1 MGCIS
6 NLNRAILVDCD
17 AGATGIEE
25 LLLINYSE
33 IASKDLSV
41 GQATLTLLS
50 GGKAILV
57 ESNKKGVNASSE
69 ARVNDNAPAAL
80 ADSVTFTIYGK
91 DENSAD
97 IVNRIL
103 NGRFVAVAKMKEKNI
118 YRVYGLVYGLNMSAY
133 AEEANANG
141 GFTTITLSTPENV
154 IGEQRAHFNPTTY
167 TTLRN
172 GAIVA

>member
-6 NLNRAILVDCD
+6 KLNRAILVDCD

-33 IASKDLSV
+33 IASKDLSA
-41 GQATLTLLS
+41 GQATLTLAS

-69 ARVNDNAPAAL
+69 ARINDNAPAAL
-80 ADSVTFTIYGK
+80 ADSVTFTIYSK
-91 DENSAD
+91 DQNSAD

-133 AEEANANG
+133 TEEANANG
-141 GFTTITLSTPENV
+141 GFTTITLTTPENV

-167 TTLRN
+167 TTLRT

>member
-1 MGCIS
+1 MGCLS
-6 NLNRAILVDCD
+6 KLNRAILVDCG

-33 IASKDLSV
+33 IASKDLTA
-41 GQATLTLLS
+41 GQATLALSS

-91 DENSAD
+91 DKNSAD

-133 AEEANANG
+133 TEEANANG
-141 GFTTITLSTPENV
+141 GFTTITLTTPENV

-167 TTLRN
+167 TTLRT

>member
-6 NLNRAILVDCD
+6 KLNRAILVDCD

-33 IASKDLSV
+33 IASKGLTS
-41 GQATLTLLS
+41 GQATLTGAS
-50 GGKAILV
+50 GSKAILV

-69 ARVNDNAPAAL
+69 VRVNDNAPAAL

-91 DENSAD
+91 GEDSAD
-97 IVNRIL
+97 AVNRIL
-103 NGRFVAVAKMKEKNI
+103 NGRFVAVAKMKEKNV

-133 AEEANANG
+133 TEEANANG

-154 IGEQRAHFNPTTY
+154 IGEQRANLSPERY
-167 TTLRN
+167 AALRA

>member
-6 NLNRAILVDCD
+6 KLNRAILVDCD

-33 IASKDLSV
+33 IASKDLSA
-41 GQATLTLLS
+41 GQATLTLAS

-69 ARVNDNAPAAL
+69 ARINDNAPAAL
-80 ADSVTFTIYGK
+80 ADSVTFTIYSK
-91 DENSAD
+91 DRTSAD

-133 AEEANANG
+133 TEEANANG

-154 IGEQRAHFNPTTY
+154 IGEQRAHFDPTTY
-167 TTLRN
+167 TTLRT

>member
-1 MGCIS
+1 M
-6 NLNRAILVDCD
+6 DCG

-33 IASKDLSV
+33 IASKDLFA
-41 GQATLTLLS
+41 GQATLTLAS

-69 ARVNDNAPAAL
+69 ARINDNAPAAL

-91 DENSAD
+91 GEGSAD
-97 IVNRIL
+97 TVNRIL
-103 NGRFVAVAKMKEKNI
+103 NGRFVAVAKMKEKNVF
-118 YRVYGLVYGLNMSAY
+118 RVYGLVYGLAMSAY
-133 AEEANANG
+133 TEEANANG
-141 GFTTITLSTPENV
+141 GFTTITLTTPENV

-167 TTLRN
+167 ATLRT

>member
-1 MGCIS
+1 M
-6 NLNRAILVDCD
+6 DCD

-33 IASKDLSV
+33 IASKDLSA
-41 GQATLTLLS
+41 GQATLTLSS

-91 DENSAD
+91 DKNSAD

-103 NGRFVAVAKMKEKNI
+103 NGRFAAVAKMKEKDVF
-118 YRVYGLVYGLNMSAY
+118 RVYGLVYGLTMSAY
-133 AEEANANG
+133 TEEANANG
-141 GFTTITLSTPENV
+141 GFTTITLTTPGNV

-167 TTLRN
+167 TTLRT

>member
-1 MGCIS
+1 M
-6 NLNRAILVDCD
+6 DCD

-33 IASKDLSV
+33 ISSRDLTA
-41 GQATLTLLS
+41 GQAKLTVFD
-50 GGKAILV
+50 GNKAILV

-91 DENSAD
+91 DADSAD

-133 AEEANANG
+133 TEEANANG
-141 GFTTITLSTPENV
+141 GFTTIKLSTPENV
-154 IGEQRAHFNPTTY
+154 IGEQRAHFNPATY
-167 TTLRN
+167 TILRN
-172 GAIVA
+172 DAIVA

>member
-6 NLNRAILVDCD
+6 KLNRAILVDCA

-33 IASKDLSV
+33 IASKDLTA
-41 GQATLTLLS
+41 GQATLTLAS

-69 ARVNDNAPAAL
+69 ARINDNAPAAL
-80 ADSVTFTIYGK
+80 ADSVTFTIYSK
-91 DENSAD
+91 DQNSAD

-133 AEEANANG
+133 TEEANANG
-141 GFTTITLSTPENV
+141 GFTTITLTTPENV

-167 TTLRN
+167 TTLRT

>member
-6 NLNRAILVDCD
+6 KLNRAILVDCD

-33 IASKDLSV
+33 IASKDLTA
-41 GQATLTLLS
+41 GQATLTLAS

-69 ARVNDNAPAAL
+69 ARINDNAPAGL

-91 DENSAD
+91 NETSAD

-103 NGRFVAVAKMKEKNI
+103 NGRFVAVAKMKEKKVF
-118 YRVYGLVYGLNMSAY
+118 RVYGLVYGLNMSAY
-133 AEEANANG
+133 TEEANANG
-141 GFTTITLSTPENV
+141 GFTTITLTTPENV

-167 TTLRN
+167 TKLRT

>member
-1 MGCIS
+1 MGCIPK
-6 NLNRAILVDCD
+6 LNKAILVDCD
-17 AGATGIEE
+17 AGATGIGE

-33 IASKDLSV
+33 IASKGLTA
-41 GQATLTLLS
+41 GQATLTLAS

-69 ARVNDNAPAAL
+69 ARINDNAPAAL
-80 ADSVTFTIYGK
+80 ADSVTFTIYSK
-91 DENSAD
+91 DQNSAD

-133 AEEANANG
+133 TEEANANG
-141 GFTTITLSTPENV
+141 GFTTITLTTPENV

-167 TTLRN
+167 TTLRA
-172 GAIVA
+172 GAIIA

>member
-6 NLNRAILVDCD
+6 KLNRAILVDCD

-33 IASKDLSV
+33 IASKDLTA
-41 GQATLTLLS
+41 GQATLTLAS

-69 ARVNDNAPAAL
+69 ARVNDNAPTAL

-91 DENSAD
+91 DKNSAD

-133 AEEANANG
+133 TEEANANG
-141 GFTTITLSTPENV
+141 GFTTITLTTPENV

-167 TTLRN
+167 STLRT

>member
-6 NLNRAILVDCD
+6 TLNRAILVDCD

-25 LLLINYSE
+25 LLLINYSR
-33 IASKDLSV
+33 IASKDLTA
-41 GQATLTLLS
+41 GQATLTLS
-50 GGKAILV
+50 SPGKAILV

-80 ADSVTFTIYGK
+80 ADSVTFTIYRK
-91 DENSAD
+91 DEGSAD

-133 AEEANANG
+133 TEEANANG

-154 IGEQRAHFNPTTY
+154 IGEQRANFNPTTY

-172 GAIVA
+172 DAIVA

>member
-1 MGCIS
+1 M
-6 NLNRAILVDCD
+6 DCD

-33 IASKDLSV
+33 IASKDLTG
-41 GQATLTLLS
+41 GQATLTLTS

-69 ARVNDNAPAAL
+69 ARINDNAPAAL
-80 ADSVTFTIYGK
+80 ADSVTFTIYSK
-91 DENSAD
+91 DQNSAD

-133 AEEANANG
+133 TEEANANG
-141 GFTTITLSTPENV
+141 GFTTITLTTPENV

-167 TTLRN
+167 TALRT

>member
-6 NLNRAILVDCD
+6 KLNKAILVDCNS
-17 AGATGIEE
+17 GATGIEE

-33 IASKDLSV
+33 IASKDLSA
-41 GQATLTLLS
+41 GQATLTLSS

-91 DENSAD
+91 GEGSAD
-97 IVNRIL
+97 TVNRIL
-103 NGRFVAVAKMKEKNI
+103 NGRFVAVAKMKEKNVF
-118 YRVYGLVYGLNMSAY
+118 RVYGLAYGLNMSAY
-133 AEEANANG
+133 TEEANANG
-141 GFTTITLSTPENV
+141 GFTTITLTTPENV

-167 TTLRN
+167 TTLRT

>member
-6 NLNRAILVDCD
+6 KLNRAILVDCD

-33 IASKDLSV
+33 IGAKSITA
-41 GQATLTLLS
+41 GQATISLAT
-50 GGKAILV
+50 GGAAILV

-69 ARVNDNAPAAL
+69 ARINDNAPAAL
-80 ADSVTFTIYGK
+80 ADSATFTIYGK
-91 DENSAD
+91 DQNSAD

-133 AEEANANG
+133 TEEANANG
-141 GFTTITLSTPENV
+141 GFTTITLTTPENV
-154 IGEQRAHFNPTTY
+154 IGEQRAHFDPTTY
-167 TTLRN
+167 AALRA

>member
-1 MGCIS
+1 M
-6 NLNRAILVDCD
+6 DCD

-33 IASKDLSV
+33 IASKDLSA
-41 GQATLTLLS
+41 GQATLTLAS

-69 ARVNDNAPAAL
+69 ARINDNAPAAL
-80 ADSVTFTIYGK
+80 SDTVTFTIYSKGT
-91 DENSAD
+91 ESAD

-133 AEEANANG
+133 TEEANANG
-141 GFTTITLSTPENV
+141 GFTTITLTTPENV

-167 TTLRN
+167 ATLRT

>member
-6 NLNRAILVDCD
+6 KLNKAILVDCD

-33 IASKDLSV
+33 ISAKSITA
-41 GQATLTLLS
+41 GQATLTLF
-50 GGKAILV
+50 GGGAAILV

-91 DENSAD
+91 GEGSAD
-97 IVNRIL
+97 TVNRIL

-133 AEEANANG
+133 TEEANANG

-154 IGEQRAHFNPTTY
+154 IGEQRAHFDPTTY
-167 TTLRN
+167 TTLRT

>member
-6 NLNRAILVDCD
+6 KLNRAILVDCD

-33 IASKDLSV
+33 IASKGLTA
-41 GQATLTLLS
+41 GQATLTLAS

-69 ARVNDNAPAAL
+69 ARINDNAPAGL
-80 ADSVTFTIYGK
+80 ADTVTFTIYSK
-91 DENSAD
+91 DQNSAD

-103 NGRFVAVAKMKEKNI
+103 NGRFVAVAKMKEKNVF
-118 YRVYGLVYGLNMSAY
+118 RVYGLVYGLTMSAY
-133 AEEANANG
+133 TEEANANG

-167 TTLRN
+167 TTLRS

>member
-1 MGCIS
+1 M
-6 NLNRAILVDCD
+6 DCD

-33 IASKDLSV
+33 IAARGITS
-41 GQATLTLLS
+41 GQAGLSLSS

-69 ARVNDNAPAAL
+69 VRVNDNAPTAL

-91 DENSAD
+91 DANSAD

-103 NGRFVAVAKMKEKNI
+103 NGRFVAVAKMKEKDI

-133 AEEANANG
+133 TEEANANG

-154 IGEQRAHFNPTTY
+154 IGEQRAHFDPTTY
-167 TTLRN
+167 TTLRA

>member
-6 NLNRAILVDCD
+6 KLNRAILVDCD

-33 IASKDLSV
+33 IASKDLTA
-41 GQATLTLLS
+41 GQATLTLSS

-91 DENSAD
+91 DQNSAD

-103 NGRFVAVAKMKEKNI
+103 NGRFVAVTKMKEKNI

-133 AEEANANG
+133 TEEANANG

-154 IGEQRAHFNPTTY
+154 IGEQRAHFDPTTY
-167 TTLRN
+167 ATLRN
-172 GAIVA
+172 DAIVA

>member
-6 NLNRAILVDCD
+6 KLNRAILVNCNS
-17 AGATGIEE
+17 GATGIEE

-33 IASKDLSV
+33 IASKDLSA
-41 GQATLTLLS
+41 GQATLTLSS

-91 DENSAD
+91 GEGSAD
-97 IVNRIL
+97 TVNRIL
-103 NGRFVAVAKMKEKNI
+103 NGRFVAVAKMKEKNVF
-118 YRVYGLVYGLNMSAY
+118 RVYGLAYGLNMSAY
-133 AEEANANG
+133 TEEANANG
-141 GFTTITLSTPENV
+141 GFTTITLTTPENV

-167 TTLRN
+167 TTLRT

>member
-1 MGCIS
+1 M
-6 NLNRAILVDCD
+6 DCD

-33 IASKDLSV
+33 IESKDLTA
-41 GQATLTLLS
+41 GQATLTLSS

-69 ARVNDNAPAAL
+69 ARINDNAPAGL
-80 ADSVTFTIYGK
+80 ADTVTFTIYGK
-91 DENSAD
+91 DETSAD
-97 IVNRIL
+97 TVNRIL
-103 NGRFVAVAKMKEKNI
+103 NGRFVAVAKMKERDI

-133 AEEANANG
+133 TEEANANG
-141 GFTTITLSTPENV
+141 GFTTITLTTPENV
-154 IGEQRAHFNPTTY
+154 IGEKRAHFDPTTY

>member
-6 NLNRAILVDCD
+6 KLNRAILVNCD

-33 IASKDLSV
+33 IASKDLTG
-41 GQATLTLLS
+41 GQATLTLTS

-57 ESNKKGVNASSE
+57 ESNKKGANASSE
-69 ARVNDNAPAAL
+69 ARINDNAPAAL
-80 ADSVTFTIYGK
+80 ADSVTFTIYSK
-91 DENSAD
+91 DQTSAD

-133 AEEANANG
+133 TEEANANG
-141 GFTTITLSTPENV
+141 GFTTITLTTPENV

-167 TTLRN
+167 KTLRT

>member
-1 MGCIS
+1 M
-6 NLNRAILVDCD
+6 DCD

-33 IASKDLSV
+33 IASKALSA
-41 GQATLTLLS
+41 GQATLTLS
-50 GGKAILV
+50 TGGKAILV

-91 DENSAD
+91 DKNSAD

-103 NGRFVAVAKMKEKNI
+103 NGQFVAVAKMKEKNI

-133 AEEANANG
+133 TEEANANG

-154 IGEQRAHFNPTTY
+154 IGEQRAHFDPTTY
-167 TTLRN
+167 TTLRT

>member
-6 NLNRAILVDCD
+6 KLNKAILVDCD

-33 IASKDLSV
+33 IASKDLTA
-41 GQATLTLLS
+41 GQATLTLAS

-69 ARVNDNAPAAL
+69 ARINDNAPAAL
-80 ADSVTFTIYGK
+80 ADSVTFTIYSK
-91 DENSAD
+91 DQNSAD

-133 AEEANANG
+133 TEEANANG

-154 IGEQRAHFNPTTY
+154 IGEQRAHFDPTTY
-167 TTLRN
+167 TTLRT

>member
-1 MGCIS
+1 M
-6 NLNRAILVDCD
+6 DCD

-33 IASKDLSV
+33 IASKDLTA
-41 GQATLTLLS
+41 GQATLTLAI

-69 ARVNDNAPAAL
+69 ARINDNAPAAL
-80 ADSVTFTIYGK
+80 ADSVTFTIYSK
-91 DENSAD
+91 DQNSAD

-133 AEEANANG
+133 TEEANANG
-141 GFTTITLSTPENV
+141 GFTTITLTTPENV

-167 TTLRN
+167 TTLRT

>member
-6 NLNRAILVDCD
+6 KLNRAILVDCD

-33 IASKDLSV
+33 IASKDLSA
-41 GQATLTLLS
+41 GQATLTLAS

-69 ARVNDNAPAAL
+69 ARINDNAPTGL

-91 DENSAD
+91 DQNSAD
-97 IVNRIL
+97 ITNRIL
-103 NGRFVAVAKMKEKNI
+103 NGRFVAVAKMKEKNVF
-118 YRVYGLVYGLNMSAY
+118 RVYGLVYGLTMSAY
-133 AEEANANG
+133 TEEANANG
-141 GFTTITLSTPENV
+141 GFTTITLTTPENV

-167 TTLRN
+167 TTLRT

>member
-6 NLNRAILVDCD
+6 KLNRAILVDCD

-33 IASKDLSV
+33 IASKNLSV
-41 GQATLTLLS
+41 GQATLTLTS

-69 ARVNDNAPAAL
+69 ARINDNAPAAL

-133 AEEANANG
+133 TEEANANG
-141 GFTTITLSTPENV
+141 GFTTITLTTPENV
-154 IGEQRAHFNPTTY
+154 IGEQRAHFDPTTY
-167 TTLRN
+167 TTLRT

>member
-6 NLNRAILVDCD
+6 KLNRAILVDCD

-33 IASKDLSV
+33 IASKDLTA
-41 GQATLTLLS
+41 GQATLTLAS

-69 ARVNDNAPAAL
+69 ARINDNAPAAL
-80 ADSVTFTIYGK
+80 ADSVTFTIYSK
-91 DENSAD
+91 DRNSAD

-133 AEEANANG
+133 TEEANANG
-141 GFTTITLSTPENV
+141 GFTTITLTTPENV

-167 TTLRN
+167 TTLRT

>member
-6 NLNRAILVDCD
+6 KLNRAILVDCD

-33 IASKDLSV
+33 IASKDLSA
-41 GQATLTLLS
+41 GQATLTLHS
-50 GGKAILV
+50 GGAAILV

-80 ADSVTFTIYGK
+80 ADSVTFTIYEKG
-91 DENSAD
+91 ENSAD

-133 AEEANANG
+133 TEEANANG
-141 GFTTITLSTPENV
+141 GFTTITLTTPENV
-154 IGEQRAHFNPTTY
+154 IGEQRAHFDPTTY
-167 TTLRN
+167 TTLRT

>member
-6 NLNRAILVDCD
+6 KLNKAILVDCD

-33 IASKDLSV
+33 IAARGITA
-41 GQATLTLLS
+41 GQAGLSLSS

-69 ARVNDNAPAAL
+69 VRVNDNAPTAL

-103 NGRFVAVAKMKEKNI
+103 NGRFVALAKMKEKNI

-133 AEEANANG
+133 TEEANANG

-154 IGEQRAHFNPTTY
+154 IGEQRAHFDPTTY
-167 TTLRN
+167 AALRA

>member
-6 NLNRAILVDCD
+6 KLNRAILVDCD

-33 IASKDLSV
+33 ISSRDLSA
-41 GQATLTLLS
+41 GQATLTVFDGS
-50 GGKAILV
+50 KAILV

-103 NGRFVAVAKMKEKNI
+103 NGRFAALAKMKEKNI
-118 YRVYGLVYGLNMSAY
+118 YRVYGLVYGLSMSAY
-133 AEEANANG
+133 TEEANANG

-154 IGEQRAHFNPTTY
+154 IGEQRAHFDPTTY
-167 TTLRN
+167 TILRN
-172 GAIVA
+172 DAIVA

>member
-1 MGCIS
+1 M
-6 NLNRAILVDCD
+6 DCD

-33 IASKDLSV
+33 IASKGLSA
-41 GQATLTLLS
+41 GQATLTLAS

-69 ARVNDNAPAAL
+69 ARINDNAPTGL
-80 ADSVTFTIYGK
+80 ADTVTFTIYGK
-91 DENSAD
+91 GEGSAD

-103 NGRFVAVAKMKEKNI
+103 NGRFVAVAKMKEKNVF
-118 YRVYGLVYGLNMSAY
+118 RVYGLVYGLNMSAY
-133 AEEANANG
+133 TEEANANG
-141 GFTTITLSTPENV
+141 GFTTITLTTPENV

-167 TTLRN
+167 TTLRT